1 MKKLLLRIRHK
12 RKLKRLQRSF
22 DYTIGKMR
30 EHTHDIDPT
39 EWTQWVKL
47 GMAYLVMMDEEL
59 TKYAQKMRD

>member
-1 MKKLLLRIRHK
+1 
-12 RKLKRLQRSF
+12 
-22 DYTIGKMR
+22 MR

-39 EWTQWVKL
+39 EWTQWAKL